1 VQKHTT
7 QEIVE
12 HLTDFW
18 VALNIFFVGFN
29 KLIFTDWEVLKNLV
43 IKVYFA

>member
-1 VQKHTT
+1 VQKNTT

-18 VALNIFFVGFN
+18 VALNIFFMGFN
-29 KLIFTDWEVLKNLV
+29 KLVLTDREILKDLV